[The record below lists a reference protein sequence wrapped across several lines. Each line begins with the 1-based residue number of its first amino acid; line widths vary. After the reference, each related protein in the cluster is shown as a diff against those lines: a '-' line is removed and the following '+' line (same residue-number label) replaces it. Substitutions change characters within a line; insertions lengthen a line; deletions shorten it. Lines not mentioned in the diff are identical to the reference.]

1 MGSAVVSGYSISGI
15 MENAIYVLL
24 DHRNGRAR
32 RVSLE
37 TLALA
42 QKMSVE
48 GGLFLHPVILGDNIR
63 PLVEQVKGYRTDSVL
78 MVEDPKLAEYDPD
91 FYCEALMQIL
101 KDKPQILLMGHTY
114 QNIDFAPKLAA
125 AMNKALL
132 TDCVGYRWDG
142 NDFLFIRQM
151 FRNKLNAE
159 VNIESER
166 PWIVTVQTGAFTV
179 DELREGRTDL
189 MQRSVNLSAVT
200 AQRKNLRTFEVFKG
214 KVDLAKARVIVS
226 VGRGIKKAE
235 NMKIVEELAEV
246 LGAEITGSRPVVD
259 NEWLERDRQIG
270 SSGQTVFPRLYIAC
284 GISGA
289 IQHII
294 GMKNSTYVVAIN
306 RDPNAPIF
314 GIATYGIVGDL
325 FEIIPALTR
334 ELRKGADL

>member
-1 MGSAVVSGYSISGI
+1 MGSAVVSGYSILGS
-15 MENAIYVLL
+15 MKNAIYVLL

-48 GGLFLHPVILGDNIR
+48 SGLSLHPVILGGNIR
-63 PLVEQVKGYRTDSVL
+63 PLVEQVRVYRTDSVL

-91 FYCEALMQIL
+91 FYCEALIQIL
-101 KDKPQILLMGHTY
+101 KDRPQILLMGHTY

-132 TDCVGYRWDG
+132 TDCIGYRRDG

-151 FRNKLNAE
+151 FRNRLNAE

-189 MQRSVNLSAVT
+189 VQRSVNLSTVIG
-200 AQRKNLRTFEVFKG
+200 QRKNLRTFKVFKS

-226 VGRGIKKAE
+226 VGRGIKNAE
-235 NMKIVEELAEV
+235 NMKIVEEFAEV
-246 LGAEITGSRPVVD
+246 LGAEIAGSRPVVD

-270 SSGQTVFPRLYIAC
+270 SSGQTVAPRLYIAC

-294 GMKNSTYVVAIN
+294 GMKNSTYIVAIN

-334 ELRKGADL
+334 ELRKEANL